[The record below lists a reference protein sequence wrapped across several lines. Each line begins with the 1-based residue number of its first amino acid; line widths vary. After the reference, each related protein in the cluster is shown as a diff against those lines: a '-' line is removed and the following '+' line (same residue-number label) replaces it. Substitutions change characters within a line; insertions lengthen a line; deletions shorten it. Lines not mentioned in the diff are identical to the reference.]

1 MSVKKKQ
8 NMFHL
13 TLPVM
18 ILPLFVAG
26 NPGMAWMGGVSL
38 GAVLIWRVMVASFW
52 RCPSCKQ
59 QLSLLP
65 GNDGEG
71 CKHCGRDLTEED

>member
-8 NMFHL
+8 NIFHL

-26 NPGMAWMGGVSL
+26 NPGMAWMGGFSL
-38 GAVLIWRVMVASFW
+38 VALLVWLVMVAIFW
-52 RCPSCKQ
+52 RCPYCKKK
-59 QLSLLP
+59 LSLLP
-65 GNDGEG
+65 GNDIEV